1 MALRVVKRKGSRTS
15 CMPTFSGGEEEEGPA
30 KASDRGLLVKWEE
43 NHEQVTSQ
51 KSVEEPDV

>member
-1 MALRVVKRKGSRTS
+1 
-15 CMPTFSGGEEEEGPA
+15 MPTFSGGEEEEGPA

>member
-1 MALRVVKRKGSRTS
+1 
-15 CMPTFSGGEEEEGPA
+15 MPTFSGWEEEEGQL
-30 KASDRGLLVKWEE
+30 RRVTGLLVKWEE